1 MKHHTMNKEAL
12 GHQGAI
18 EMATPYPPL
27 ARWLHLGL
35 AVFGI
40 AAYLTA
46 EFAEHGARGAG
57 YLVHAYLGLSLAA
70 VMTVRLGAGL
80 SGSDSLDFRHWHLFS
95 RSQWRALA
103 EDLRGLLRLR
113 LPNRAHHEGL
123 SLLVQAFGLTIFAW
137 MAFTGVGLYLL
148 GGGESEAIEV
158 LEELHEVGES
168 LVPAYLLLHV
178 GAVALHTL
186 AGHRVLRRMMP

>member
-1 MKHHTMNKEAL
+1 MNHQTMNSEAL
-12 GHQGAI
+12 DG
-18 EMATPYPPL
+18 EATRYPPL

-57 YLVHAYLGLSLAA
+57 YLVHAYLGLSLLA

-80 SGSDSLDFRHWHLFS
+80 SDSEALGFRYWHLFS
-95 RSQWRALA
+95 RSQWRAVA
-103 EDLRGLLRLR
+103 EDLRGLLHFR
-113 LPNRAHHEGL
+113 LPQRGHHEGL
-123 SLLVQAFGLTIFAW
+123 AVLVQAFGLLIFAW
-137 MAFTGVGLYLL
+137 MALTGAGLYLL
-148 GGGESEAIEV
+148 GGGGESEAMEV

-178 GAVALHTL
+178 GAVTLHTL

>member
-1 MKHHTMNKEAL
+1 MNHQTMNPEAL
-12 GHQGAI
+12 DG
-18 EMATPYPPL
+18 EATRYPPL

-46 EFAEHGARGAG
+46 ELAEHGAKGAG
-57 YLVHAYLGLSLAA
+57 YLVHAYLGLSLMA

-80 SGSDSLDFRHWHLFS
+80 TGSDALGFRHWRLFS
-95 RSQWRALA
+95 RSQWRACA
-103 EDLRGLLRLR
+103 EDLRGLLHFR
-113 LPNRAHHEGL
+113 LPNRVHHEGL
-123 SLLVQAFGLTIFAW
+123 SLLVQAFGLGVFAW
-137 MAFTGVGLYLL
+137 MAFTGAGLYVLG
-148 GGGESEAIEV
+148 GGGESEALEV

-178 GAVALHTL
+178 GAVTLHTL

>member
-1 MKHHTMNKEAL
+1 MKHQVLHEDAFDEKGSNDQAMR
-12 GHQGAI
+12 
-18 EMATPYPPL
+18 YPPL

-80 SGSDSLDFRHWHLFS
+80 TDSDALGFRHWHLFS
-95 RSQWRALA
+95 RTQWRALA

-113 LPNRAHHEGL
+113 LPNRLQHEGL
-123 SLLVQAFGLTIFAW
+123 SLLVQAFGLTVFAW

-148 GGGESEAIEV
+148 GGGESEAMEV

-178 GAVALHTL
+178 GAVTLHTL